1 MKIVQTFDEPI
12 LIIADKDY
20 YKIFKNING
29 TMTLKTTLDVCDY
42 EHYKPKATFEF
53 TYDTLHLEE
62 AYCSEDITPQKIIK
76 NPAKCATTVKWEDGT
91 YTTVK
96 RSPDDPEDDYAAFTA
111 ALAIK
116 LYGSNSAL
124 KRMLN
129 KKTEILNKKKKEKED
144 ARSEQN

>member
-29 TMTLKTTLDVCDY
+29 IMTLKTKPDVRADEY
-42 EHYKPKATFEF
+42 YKPMATLEF
-53 TYDTLHLEE
+53 TYDAMHIEE
-62 AYCSEDITPQKIIK
+62 AYGGVDITPQKIIK
-76 NPAKCATTVKWEDGT
+76 NPSKCATTIKWEDGT

-96 RSPDDPEDDYAAFTA
+96 RSPDDPEDDYVAFTA

-129 KKTEILNKKKKEKED
+129 KKTEVLNKKKKEKED
-144 ARSEQN
+144 ARSE